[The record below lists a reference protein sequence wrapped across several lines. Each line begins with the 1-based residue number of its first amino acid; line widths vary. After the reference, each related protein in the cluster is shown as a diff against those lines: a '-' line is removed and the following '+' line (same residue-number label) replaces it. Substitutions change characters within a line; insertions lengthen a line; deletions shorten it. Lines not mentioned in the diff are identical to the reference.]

1 MFKVGDKVV
10 ILTTKNGH
18 VDQFGSVTRI
28 EQAMIVDGDEFYQ
41 TSSYMWYN
49 GKEIKHFEEPEK
61 QSSDGGSTDYYQL
74 PEGATELFDLINHR
88 NMNFAVGNIF
98 KACYRLGEKDGI
110 NNEYD
115 LRKIV
120 FMAKQEL
127 KRIGGKLDD
136 I

>member
-1 MFKVGDKVV
+1 MYNVGDKVV
-10 ILTTKNGH
+10 VVSNVSDHDFKIGHCGVITKLGSHGFFVDNSYYLTAEE
-18 VDQFGSVTRI
+18 VI
-28 EQAMIVDGDEFYQ
+28 
-41 TSSYMWYN
+41 
-49 GKEIKHFEEPEK
+49 HFEEK
-61 QSSDGGSTDYYQL
+61 GKSDGGSTNYYQL

-98 KACYRLGEKDGI
+98 KACYRMGEKDGI

-120 FMAKQEL
+120 YMAKQEL
-127 KRIGGKLDD
+127 KRIGGKHDD